1 MNVAMTSLTSTTP
14 STLTSYWARVVNSCC
29 QTAMT
34 SLTSTVPSGT
44 RSTSPVFRTQFAS
57 GYWTVRL
64 LSDVWFSEGRA
75 GMEAERKQPP
85 VGELTPG
92 VLVVFHGMETVSVAP
107 GVREGMVVDAT
118 WLVVLL

>member
-1 MNVAMTSLTSTTP
+1 MTSRTSTTP
-14 STLTSYWARVVNSCC
+14 SPVTSF
-29 QTAMT
+29 
-34 SLTSTVPSGT
+34 TSTVPSGMV
-44 RSTSPVFRTQFAS
+44 STSPVFRTQFAS

-64 LSDVWFSEGRA
+64 LSEVWFSEGRA
-75 GMEAERKQPP
+75 GIEAERKQPP

-92 VLVVFHGMETVSVAP
+92 VLVVFQGIETVSVVP